1 MDSTRAARMTGC
13 RRGVTPVCPSPS
25 APNKRT
31 VMIVRQFL
39 QSDPVVA
46 ASYFVGCAGKRKAM
60 VIDPVG
66 ELAPYLRIAAETNT
80 PIRYVVDTHVHADH
94 RSIGREL
101 AAAVGAE
108 YVLHASVDARF
119 PFTGIRDGDQLAI
132 GNVVADVLHV
142 PGHTPEHIA
151 LVITDRTRGAEP
163 WLVVTGHT
171 LMVGDMGRTEL
182 ASTAEEGAQLLFES
196 AGRLRE
202 LADHVQ
208 LMPGAFS
215 GSVCGRGLSAT
226 PFSTIGF
233 ERRFNRAFSIDN
245 RDEFVA
251 YMLRDVPPRP
261 PAATETRR
269 ANLGI
274 DATTGAGSSPAPTA

>member
-1 MDSTRAARMTGC
+1 
-13 RRGVTPVCPSPS
+13 
-25 APNKRT
+25 
-31 VMIVRQFL
+31 MIVRQL
-39 QSDPVVA
+39 LHTDPAVA

-60 VIDPVG
+60 VIDPVADA
-66 ELAPYLRIAAETNT
+66 EPYLRIAAETNT

-94 RSIGREL
+94 RSTGREL
-101 AAAVGAE
+101 AAAAGAE

-119 PFTGIRDGDQLAI
+119 PFLRVHDGDRLEI
-132 GNVVADVLHV
+132 GNVVADVWHV
-142 PGHTPEHIA
+142 PGHTPEHLA
-151 LVITDRTRGAEP
+151 LVVTDRSRASEP
-163 WLVVTGHT
+163 WLVFTGHT

-182 ASTAEEGAQLLFES
+182 ASSAEEGARSLFES
-196 AGRLRE
+196 AERLRG

-208 LMPGAFS
+208 VMPGAFS

-233 ERRFNRAFSIDN
+233 ERRFNRAFAIGD

-251 YMLRDVPPRP
+251 YMLREIPARP
-261 PAATETRR
+261 PDAGGNRL

-274 DATTGAGSSPAPTA
+274 ALVEGGPANLQPTV